1 MKIILYTTEHCPV
14 CRMIK
19 DLLTTKNI
27 EFETVDDME
36 IMLEK
41 GIKSAPMLEVNGEI
55 MNAKNA
61 MNWIKSL

>member
-14 CRMIK
+14 CKMIK
-19 DLLTTKNI
+19 DLLTTRNV
-27 EFETVDDME
+27 EFETVGDLE
-36 IMLEK
+36 TMLGK